1 MLSRNFVT
9 PWHPMQQ
16 ISGAAFRK
24 RSLHPL
30 AGVTVLQV
38 LAELGTSP
46 AARAAIETAEALVQ
60 VGGTPLVAAAGGSSV
75 SELQARGGIFIRLP
89 TQSINPIDPAL
100 ALSRLVG
107 LIRTEAI
114 DIVHARSRLSAWIAL
129 GAARRARIP
138 FVTSFPADLET
149 SNALTAHYNSVLARG
164 DRVLA
169 EWAYA
174 ARIAETLHPAAKGKI
189 HVIGPG
195 IDQSAFATDR
205 IPTARVRELRQSWNS
220 PPDEPVVVLLAELD
234 PREAQAFLGAIARSL
249 RARGLR
255 SPRLVHIGHG
265 PGSQCCTLD
274 PTAESLRA
282 LPPCEDLPAALR
294 AASVV
299 AAPTGRA
306 EAICRLAVG
315 AQAMGTPVIV
325 ADDGALGETV
335 LAPPESSDS
344 LRTGWRI
351 PYGEP
356 SALAAAI
363 EAGLGLGASARER
376 LSLRARAHVD
386 HHLSTERM
394 RAETLR
400 AFAALRGG
408 EDDV

>member
-30 AGVTVLQV
+30 AGVTVLQI

-46 AARAAIETAEALVQ
+46 AARAAIEIAEALVQ
-60 VGGTPLVAAAGGSSV
+60 VGGTPLVAARGGSSV

-100 ALSRLVG
+100 ALGRLVG

-114 DIVHARSRLSAWIAL
+114 DIVHARSRLSASIAFA
-129 GAARRARIP
+129 AARLTRTA
-138 FVTSFPADLET
+138 FVTTFPSSIET
-149 SNALTAHYNSVLARG
+149 SNGLAARFSSIMARG
-164 DRVLA
+164 DRVLVDG
-169 EWAYA
+169 AYA
-174 ARIAETLHPAAKGKI
+174 ARIAETLHPAAIGKT

-195 IDQSAFATDR
+195 IDHAAFAPDR
-205 IPTARVRELRQSWNS
+205 IPTARVRDLRQGWNS
-220 PPDEPVVVLLAELD
+220 PPDEPVVVFLAELD
-234 PREAQAFLGAIARSL
+234 LREAQAFLGATARIL
-249 RARGLR
+249 RARGHR
-255 SPRLVHIGHG
+255 GPRLVHIGHG
-265 PGSQCCTLD
+265 PNARCCTLD
-274 PTAESLRA
+274 PAAESLRA

-299 AAPTGRA
+299 AALTGRA

-325 ADDGALGETV
+325 ADGGALGETV
-335 LAPPESSDS
+335 LAPPDAPES

-351 PYGEP
+351 PNGEP
-356 SALAAAI
+356 AALAAAI

-376 LSLRARAHVD
+376 LWLRARAHVD
-386 HHLSTERM
+386 RHLSTESM

-400 AFAALRGG
+400 AFAALRDG